1 MELMKLIKNF
11 WTNVRVAGFF
21 TCRCILG
28 ASTEVPGRG
37 SFPISANVRLPGVWG
52 VVDTEFQA
60 LAGLLPGTVLQN
72 LGGTRAVWRLAK
84 LDKLIEQTR
93 TEGGSS
99 MLFMFWDDSF
109 HDVLFYGVFSHL
121 FLTLFS

>member
-1 MELMKLIKNF
+1 MGVCQSLWRWIPSPRDGRGVDEADKIFGGIFGLQ
-11 WTNVRVAGFF
+11 GFF
-21 TCRCILG
+21 SCRCILG
-28 ASTEVPGRG
+28 ASTEVPGCG

-84 LDKLIEQTR
+84 LDELIEQSR

-99 MLFMFWDDSF
+99 MLFMF
-109 HDVLFYGVFSHL
+109 
-121 FLTLFS
+121 